1 MKLSIIVPVYN
12 MAGDGKLNFC
22 LDSLVAQDFDGD
34 YEIICVDDCST
45 DDSMRVLREYEE
57 KYPGLFV
64 IAKNDRNRHQGG
76 ARNKG
81 IELASGEWIGFI
93 DSDDW
98 IDPDTVEKLVGCAR
112 ETDADIVVYDFWK
125 EYSEE
130 DAHRR
135 NKDVR
140 LAARRNRE
148 RAVRM
153 NLRYAMFM
161 ALLVAGMTAVLI
173 CYIKL
178 KSDISAGN
186 REIAQLESTLTEM
199 RASNDEIYNQLHSDV
214 DLEEI
219 RRIAVDE

>member
-1 MKLSIIVPVYN
+1 MIK
-12 MAGDGKLNFC
+12 K
-22 LDSLVAQDFDGD
+22 
-34 YEIICVDDCST
+34 
-45 DDSMRVLREYEE
+45 SMR
-57 KYPGLFV
+57 
-64 IAKNDRNRHQGG
+64 A
-76 ARNKG
+76 ARNSADTG
-81 IELASGEWIGFI
+81 RNQGNVIYSEAFGRDRAAYITGSAA
-93 DSDDW
+93 
-98 IDPDTVEKLVGCAR
+98 PD
-112 ETDADIVVYDFWK
+112 DFWK

-219 RRIAVDE
+219 RRIAVDEYGMKYAGQDQIVIYSKSSGNLVHQVADVSH